1 MGKIYAAK
9 TNHITNPVGFYMEQI
24 VFSWKV
30 KECEGKKQKNARIL
44 ISKEK
49 DFSEILF
56 DTKEAELD
64 SCGTKVN
71 FQTAP
76 YTRYYWKV
84 IVTTDQG
91 EVVGSDV
98 QFLRLQSRTKHG
110 PESGL
115 PVVGKKE
122 DIQSFPSWFLRK
134 KRSSGQDSISVVWDC
149 TRHILPRI
157 RSENQK
163 KSERNI
169 WLHTA
174 TIMISGSSTRPM
186 M

>member
-64 SCGTKVN
+64 SCG
-71 FQTAP
+71 
-76 YTRYYWKV
+76 
-84 IVTTDQG
+84 I
-91 EVVGSDV
+91 
-98 QFLRLQSRTKHG
+98 LL
-110 PESGL
+110 ESYRDDRSG
-115 PVVGKKE
+115 
-122 DIQSFPSWFLRK
+122 
-134 KRSSGQDSISVVWDC
+134 RSS
-149 TRHILPRI
+149 RI
-157 RSENQK
+157 
-163 KSERNI
+163 
-169 WLHTA
+169 
-174 TIMISGSSTRPM
+174 
-186 M
+186 

>member
-64 SCGTKVN
+64 SCGTKSE
-71 FQTAP
+71 F
-76 YTRYYWKV
+76 
-84 IVTTDQG
+84 
-91 EVVGSDV
+91 SDSTV
-98 QFLRLQSRTKHG
+98 YEILL
-110 PESGL
+110 ESYRDDRSG
-115 PVVGKKE
+115 
-122 DIQSFPSWFLRK
+122 
-134 KRSSGQDSISVVWDC
+134 RSS
-149 TRHILPRI
+149 RI
-157 RSENQK
+157 
-163 KSERNI
+163 
-169 WLHTA
+169 
-174 TIMISGSSTRPM
+174 
-186 M
+186 

>member
-30 KECEGKKQKNARIL
+30 KECKGKKQKNARIL

-76 YTRYYWKV
+76 YTRYYWN
-84 IVTTDQG
+84 
-91 EVVGSDV
+91 
-98 QFLRLQSRTKHG
+98 
-110 PESGL
+110 
-115 PVVGKKE
+115 
-122 DIQSFPSWFLRK
+122 IQSFPSWFLRK
-134 KRSSGQDSISVVWDC
+134 KRSSGQDSISVV
-149 TRHILPRI
+149 
-157 RSENQK
+157 
-163 KSERNI
+163 
-169 WLHTA
+169 
-174 TIMISGSSTRPM
+174 
-186 M
+186 

>member
-98 QFLRLQSRTKHG
+98 QFFETAKQDEENGTDAPQAADATVSLEEAAKKLFVDDKKDEEQSSE
-110 PESGL
+110 PEDEG
-115 PVVGKKE
+115 E
-122 DIQSFPSWFLRK
+122 
-134 KRSSGQDSISVVWDC
+134 
-149 TRHILPRI
+149 
-157 RSENQK
+157 
-163 KSERNI
+163 
-169 WLHTA
+169 
-174 TIMISGSSTRPM
+174 
-186 M
+186 

>member
-30 KECEGKKQKNARIL
+30 KECKGKKQKNARIL

-91 EVVGSDV
+91 EVVESDV
-98 QFLRLQSRTKHG
+98 QFFETAKQYEPWTG
-110 PESGL
+110 NW
-115 PVVGKKE
+115 
-122 DIQSFPSWFLRK
+122 ITCSWK
-134 KRSSGQDSISVVWDC
+134 
-149 TRHILPRI
+149 
-157 RSENQK
+157 
-163 KSERNI
+163 
-169 WLHTA
+169 
-174 TIMISGSSTRPM
+174 
-186 M
+186 